1 MESAS
6 KKEYHKQWREKNPD
20 KIKGYIQKHQEKSTR
35 NLKVW
40 RHDNPAKCLHLNI
53 KSRAKKLGIEFNLEW
68 QNIDIPVICPV
79 LGIPIVMGTNEGMRT
94 GPSPNSPS
102 VDRIDNTKGYIKGNI
117 QVISHKANT
126 MKNSASPE
134 QLIKFANW
142 ILGTY
147 HELL

>member
-1 MESAS
+1 MESVS
-6 KKEYHKQWREKNPD
+6 KKEYHRQWREKNPD
-20 KIKGYIQKHQEKSTR
+20 KIKAYVKKHHGKSTR

-40 RHDNPAKCLHLNI
+40 RYDNPAKCLHLNI
-53 KSRAKKLGIEFNLEW
+53 KSRAKKTGVEFSMEW
-68 QNIDIPVICPV
+68 QDIDIPVICPV
-79 LGIPIVMGTNEGMRT
+79 LGIPIMMGTNEGMRT
-94 GPSPNSPS
+94 GPSPYSPS

-126 MKNSASPE
+126 MKNSATPE

>member
-1 MESAS
+1 MASVS

-20 KIKGYIQKHQEKSTR
+20 KIKAYVKKHKVRS
-35 NLKVW
+35 NNSLKLW
-40 RHDNPAKCLHLNI
+40 RYNNPAKCLHLNI
-53 KSRAKKLGIEFNLEW
+53 KSRAKRSGVEFNMEW
-68 QNIDIPVICPV
+68 QDIDIPVICPV

-102 VDRIDNTKGYIKGNI
+102 VDRVDNNKGYIKGNI

-126 MKNSASPE
+126 MKNSATPD
-134 QLIKFANW
+134 QLIKFARW
-142 ILGTY
+142 IIGTY